1 MKQRRVLL
9 YVKDWRHYGETE
21 AAHKLANILKL
32 VHMPIIAR
40 EDNILN
46 CLTGVRGVVV
56 LMPIYVIPT
65 MGVRSLIALSSAKA
79 VLYDS
84 NYNFCTKD
92 GEELSVDELIEL
104 INSPS

>member
-9 YVKDWRHYGETE
+9 YVKNWRHYGDTE
-21 AAHKLANILKL
+21 AAHKLASILKL
-32 VHMPIIAR
+32 PRMPIIAR

-46 CLTGVRGVVV
+46 CLTGARGVVV
-56 LMPIYVIPT
+56 LMPIYTIPT
-65 MGVRSLIALSSAKA
+65 MGVRGLIALSSAI
-79 VLYDS
+79 VVMYDN

-92 GEELSVDELIEL
+92 GKELSVDELIEL

>member
-32 VHMPIIAR
+32 THMPIIAR

-46 CLTGVRGVVV
+46 CLMGVRGVVV
-56 LMPIYVIPT
+56 LMPIYTIPT
-65 MGVRSLIALSSAKA
+65 LGTRGLIALSSAIA
-79 VLYDS
+79 VMYD
-84 NYNFCTKD
+84 NKYNFCTKD
-92 GEELSVDELIEL
+92 GKELSVDELIEL